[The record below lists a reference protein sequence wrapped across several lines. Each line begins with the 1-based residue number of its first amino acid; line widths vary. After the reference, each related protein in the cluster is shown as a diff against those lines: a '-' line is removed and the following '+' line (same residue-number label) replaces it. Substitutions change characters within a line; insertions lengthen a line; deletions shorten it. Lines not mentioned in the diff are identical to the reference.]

1 MGQWGLWSWAASAAW
16 GPPPRLRSSRAPFS
30 LPPRRWVSDVNDS
43 IAPRPPST
51 GDQRR
56 TSARGWRPGTRPRA
70 AAPTPKAFSQFAPAQ
85 CSRAR
90 SRSWPARRERT
101 RAGTC
106 ALRGEGAEGV
116 SGGGGAGGGGGRVA
130 SRGARACPRARP
142 PPHPSPARVKRFLPA
157 CSGRRDLI
165 PRWRTARMSTILK
178 RAAFLFSI
186 QR

>member
-56 TSARGWRPGTRPRA
+56 TSAWGWRPGTRPRA

-116 SGGGGAGGGGGRVA
+116 SGGEGQEEEAVA
-130 SRGARACPRARP
+130 SPPAGLALALALALRLTRALRG
-142 PPHPSPARVKRFLPA
+142 
-157 CSGRRDLI
+157 
-165 PRWRTARMSTILK
+165 
-178 RAAFLFSI
+178 
-186 QR
+186 